1 MKVQIRRTS
10 YKHSYLKKG
19 RVYTVIYP
27 TASRYENG
35 KLQAFSFMTELK
47 GK

>member
-1 MKVQIRRTS
+1 MKITVKRKS
-10 YKHSYLKKG
+10 YEVSWNKG
-19 RVYTVIYP
+19 SKRYTAIYP
-27 TASRYENG
+27 IASRYENG